1 MKKYLLLFLCIT
13 LWLGVL
19 VGLRG
24 FAATE
29 ASVPAGSV
37 RVRTENGIL
46 ELELEEYVAA
56 LLSAAMPDNY
66 PEEALRAQAV
76 ILRTRTCRTLES
88 GVPHEDG
95 CFCAGCE
102 YCFSFTTTVTAASH
116 NAARATAGE
125 VLRYNGALI
134 DARFHLSSCEYTAS
148 AYELTG
154 EDIPYLVSV
163 DTPDESGFSAFVNTV
178 TIHLKF

>member
-66 PEEALRAQAV
+66 PEEALRAHGHSAHPDLPHAG
-76 ILRTRTCRTLES
+76 IRRPARGWLLLRGMRVLLFLYNNR
-88 GVPHEDG
+88 DG
-95 CFCAGCE
+95 
-102 YCFSFTTTVTAASH
+102 
-116 NAARATAGE
+116 
-125 VLRYNGALI
+125 
-134 DARFHLSSCEYTAS
+134 
-148 AYELTG
+148 
-154 EDIPYLVSV
+154 SV
-163 DTPDESGFSAFVNTV
+163 A
-178 TIHLKF
+178 

>member
-46 ELELEEYVAA
+46 ELELEDEKVNPKYGILTVKGYLQKAKFA
-56 LLSAAMPDNY
+56 PDTTI
-66 PEEALRAQAV
+66 EL
-76 ILRTRTCRTLES
+76 
-88 GVPHEDG
+88 
-95 CFCAGCE
+95 AG
-102 YCFSFTTTVTAASH
+102 TPV
-116 NAARATAGE
+116 G
-125 VLRYNGALI
+125 I
-134 DARFHLSSCEYTAS
+134 
-148 AYELTG
+148 YE
-154 EDIPYLVSV
+154 
-163 DTPDESGFSAFVNTV
+163 
-178 TIHLKF
+178 